1 VPVTTLTGVEARQA
15 TPLASQTGESSELMW
30 VSGWSLVLDTMD
42 LADRKHA
49 TSGTQ
54 QKAVNPTMPFSDITL
69 LVLSGFFAGMV
80 NAIAGGGT
88 FLTFG
93 ALTLVGMPPIAANAT
108 SSITQFPGYV
118 TSTLA
123 YWRDLRRIWR
133 SALLLGLVSAIGSAV
148 GALILLALSNPS
160 FRAIVPWLLLAATAL
175 FAAGPWL
182 KPKGRTV
189 MGEEKASPFALVL
202 QFLTS
207 IYGGFFGAGMGVM
220 MLATLGLTQS
230 GDYHRLNALKNML
243 ATTIAAVAI
252 VVFVGGGVVAWP
264 EAIVMIPAVAL
275 GGYAGVWT
283 ARRVPQAAVR
293 VAVVAIGLLLA
304 FYYFV
309 SG

>member
-1 VPVTTLTGVEARQA
+1 MLFAN
-15 TPLASQTGESSELMW
+15 LAL
-30 VSGWSLVLDTMD
+30 
-42 LADRKHA
+42 LA
-49 TSGTQ
+49 
-54 QKAVNPTMPFSDITL
+54 M
-69 LVLSGFFAGMV
+69 SGFLAGMV

-93 ALTLVGMPPIAANAT
+93 ALTLVGIPPISANAT

-123 YWRDLRRIWR
+123 YWSDLRRMWR
-133 SALLLGLVSAIGSAV
+133 SALLLGMVSAIGSGV
-148 GALILLALSNPS
+148 GALVLLALSNPS
-160 FRAIVPWLLLAATAL
+160 FRAMVPWLLLAATAL

-182 KPKGRTV
+182 KPKSKAVTGDGAR
-189 MGEEKASPFALVL
+189 ASPFALLL

-230 GDYHRLNALKNML
+230 GDYHRLNALKNL
-243 ATTIAAVAI
+243 FSAIIAAIAI

-293 VAVVAIGLLLA
+293 LVVVAVGLLLA
-304 FYYFV
+304 GYYFAQ
-309 SG
+309 G

>member
-1 VPVTTLTGVEARQA
+1 ML
-15 TPLASQTGESSELMW
+15 LA
-30 VSGWSLVLDTMD
+30 
-42 LADRKHA
+42 
-49 TSGTQ
+49 
-54 QKAVNPTMPFSDITL
+54 DITL
-69 LVLSGFFAGMV
+69 LSLSGFFAGMV

-93 ALTLVGMPPIAANAT
+93 ALTLVGLPPISANAT

-123 YWRDLRRIWR
+123 YWHDLRRIWR
-133 SALLLGLVSAIGSAV
+133 SAMLLGVMSAIGSAG

-160 FRAIVPWLLLAATAL
+160 FRSMVPWLLLAATAL

-182 KPKGRTV
+182 KPKGTVRT
-189 MGEEKASPFALVL
+189 GKEESASPFALVL
-202 QFLTS
+202 QLLTS

-230 GDYHRLNALKNML
+230 GDYHRLNALKNL
-243 ATTIAAVAI
+243 FAAIIAAVAI

-264 EAIVMIPAVAL
+264 EALVMIPAVAF

-283 ARRVPQAAVR
+283 ARRVPQVAVR
-293 VAVVAIGLLLA
+293 VVVVAIGLLLA
-304 FYYFV
+304 VYYFAQ
-309 SG
+309 G